1 LQEAEVELREQLKDF
16 IRHKKWQQA
25 DDLWLQ
31 VVEGER
37 RTAAFH
43 QSVARFLLNKKEIG
57 KLQEFYNLLLSQRN
71 ETGDHQAVIDVA
83 EALLDLDPTLGFLRP
98 QLITAVEGLQKDRD
112 PERVK
117 EILLISGLD
126 GEAPDLGRAL
136 ARVDELLGASLGQ
149 VFKHQQWGL
158 GVVQKLD
165 AQEGWAILDFPK
177 KPNHRMTLEGLK
189 SFLTKVPNDH
199 ILVRIAKDPKGL
211 KAEMKSD
218 ACGGLRLVLK
228 SLGGT
233 AKAADIKRLLTDRFM
248 DEKEYRSW
256 WNKAREEARLD
267 PYIDIKGSGASLVLI
282 LRREPRSFVDEIRV
296 RILEAKSVEER
307 RSVLRD
313 VAKHG
318 DSADFSTEDKTA
330 LYALFCK
337 PIEDGRLDDDRERL
351 AHGLLYQEYQD
362 LFGEECN
369 NPVQVDEIIRQ
380 HPLEAVTWITSLPV
394 FELQRV
400 GMEHLLD
407 AHPEQA
413 ADLLAEAFFRADS
426 KLLRWME
433 DHADKKGHDD
443 VFDQCIERILTRPE
457 RNSEVFAWAARATLD
472 GKFPHVTESV
482 PRIDTLIL
490 VLGELDRLEREARV
504 DGESVAARRT
514 VPGLTRLKAIVQD
527 GQNKYVKS
535 VLKEAKPEEA
545 RRFMARMNFLPHL
558 TIQVRSA
565 LEMILAG
572 LHPDLKKTTRAEDEE
587 EKRKMSFHYTTEE
600 TLERKRRELSNI
612 VQVEIPK
619 MSEAIG
625 IARELGDLKE
635 NAEYHAA
642 KDRQKLLMQQ
652 AKELEELIG
661 RARIVDLKTVRT
673 DSVRFGTRV
682 RVRQTSTGEEQELSL
697 LGMWEADGE
706 KGIISYLTPFGSQ
719 LINHK
724 VGQKFA
730 VSTPDGRNEEYEV
743 LAIEAI
749 VESSAVT

>member
-16 IRHKKWQQA
+16 IRHKKWEQA

-37 RTAAFH
+37 RSAAFH

-57 KLQEFYNLLLSQRN
+57 KLQEFYNLLLSTRN
-71 ETGDHQAVIDVA
+71 DNGDHAAVIDVA
-83 EALLDLDPTLGFLRP
+83 EALLDLEPTLGFLRP
-98 QLITAVEGLQKDRD
+98 QLIRAVEGLHKDRD
-112 PERVK
+112 PERLK

-126 GEAPDLGRAL
+126 GEAPDLGKAL

-158 GVVQKLD
+158 GVVQQLD
-165 AQEGWAILDFPK
+165 AQAGWAILDFPK

-189 SFLTKVPNDH
+189 NFLTKVPNDH
-199 ILVRIAKDPKGL
+199 ILARIAKDAEGL
-211 KAEMKSD
+211 KKEMKSD

-228 SLGGT
+228 SMGGT
-233 AKAADIKRLLTDRFM
+233 AKAAEIKRLLMDRFL
-248 DEKEYRSW
+248 DEKEYKSW

-267 PYIDIKGSGASLVLI
+267 PYIDIKGTGASLVMI

-296 RILEAKSVEER
+296 RLLEAKSVEER
-307 RSVLRD
+307 RSVLKD

-318 DSADFSTEDKTA
+318 DNADFSADDRTA

-337 PIEDGRLDDDRERL
+337 PIEDGRLTNDQERL
-351 AHGLLYQEYQD
+351 GHGLLYQEYQD
-362 LFGEECN
+362 LFGEDCCN
-369 NPVQVDEIIRQ
+369 PIDVDELIRKS
-380 HPLEAVTWITSLPV
+380 PLDAVEWITSLPV

-400 GMEHLLD
+400 GMEHLLE
-407 AHPEQA
+407 AHPERA
-413 ADLLAEAFFRADS
+413 AELLAEGFFRADS
-426 KLLRWME
+426 KLLKWME
-433 DHADKKGHDD
+433 DHADKKGHED
-443 VFDQCIERILTRPE
+443 VFDQCIERILARPE
-457 RNSEVFAWAARATLD
+457 RNPEVFAWAARATLD

-482 PRIDTLIL
+482 PRIEIL
-490 VLGELDRLEREARV
+490 TQVLTVLDSMEQEARI
-504 DGESVAARRT
+504 DGDSVAARRT
-514 VPGLTRLKAIVQD
+514 VPGLTRLKAIIQD
-527 GQNKYVKS
+527 GHNKYVKAI
-535 VLKEAKPEEA
+535 LKEAKPDEA
-545 RRFMARMNFLPHL
+545 RRFQARLNYMPSL
-558 TIQVRSA
+558 TVQVRSA
-565 LEMILAG
+565 IEMIMAG
-572 LHPDLKKTTRAEDEE
+572 MHPDLKKTTRAEDEE
-587 EKRKMSFHYTTEE
+587 EKRKASFHYATADAV
-600 TLERKRRELSNI
+600 ERKRRELSNL

-619 MSEAIG
+619 TSEAIG

-652 AKELEELIG
+652 AKELEDLIG
-661 RARIVDLKTVRT
+661 RARIIDLKTVRT

-682 RVRQTSTGEEQELSL
+682 RLKQIATGTEQEHAL
-697 LGMWEADGE
+697 LGMWEADGD

-719 LINHK
+719 LMNRTIGE
-724 VGQKFA
+724 VFT

-749 VESSAVT
+749 AESPAVS